1 MKKYVCLIFIF
12 FLLTGCSVNIVQD
25 DSFDSM
31 IKTVLYQDTKLN
43 NSSFEG
49 FSFYLPRGTIVS
61 EKNNDN
67 LKINYKDNNYYL
79 YVDTIAYYYKTKK
92 EHTIDEKIFYSTNLN
107 YRNNDGYID
116 ISKVD
121 DKYFIEFMYNY
132 AKIETYVSED
142 DLHNSFLN
150 ICYILSTIDF
160 NDSTINYKLNDKKL
174 EYSSEEFDIFKSKKD
189 NDNFLQYIEEFDK
202 YETKEDTSLD
212 QDIIETEDN

>member
-160 NDSTINYKLNDKKL
+160 NDSTINYKLNDKEL

-202 YETKEDTSLD
+202 YENNNQTSKD
-212 QDIIETEDN
+212 EDIIETEDN

>member
-142 DLHNSFLN
+142 DLLLNFAVLLNEILLSSVTFVISAVVLYSILTNVSENSSNLMRKLLAFSEAEASMSPS
-150 ICYILSTIDF
+150 LS
-160 NDSTINYKLNDKKL
+160 L
-174 EYSSEEFDIFKSKKD
+174 
-189 NDNFLQYIEEFDK
+189 
-202 YETKEDTSLD
+202 
-212 QDIIETEDN
+212 